1 MKNFLY
7 IVRWEFVTR
16 FKSKPFLFATFI
28 LPTLLSLLIM
38 IPILFISF
46 QPEESIKLIGIINLS
61 SQNIGTKLQQH
72 LDKHYHLQNYS
83 PEYIIT
89 KISVES
95 SPLYQRVSREFQE
108 ITIRKDSL
116 TDGYEK
122 LKRLREQYYHRP
134 DLANKKYLLDKSYQ
148 DLQDIRESKDLV
160 EIEHKNYKAYL
171 DSVYQK
177 EARIVGD
184 SLLTANFLNAYL
196 VIPGNLFK
204 GNYIEYHSL
213 NTGDLL
219 ESERIQ
225 KAINTV
231 IFEERLADAD
241 INSDQIDEW
250 LKPVMVKK
258 YRLRAKGSR
267 EFDFYI
273 DFYGSL
279 IGMVLLFMAIFTSGG
294 FLFSSVLQE
303 KTNRVIEL
311 LLSYA
316 SSWQIMAGKIF
327 GLGFLGLSQVL
338 IWLAIAALFVFF
350 NLFNSGTIPYLNL
363 ENAVYFLHYFSLGY
377 LFYASFF
384 VAIGAIFSSE
394 QDAQQAN
401 LILRTIA
408 AIPVLLVFF
417 TLREPNSTLITIL
430 SYIPFM
436 TPYFMIMR
444 ISNYSLLLTNEI
456 YITTAIMLVSIV
468 VMVFIAAKIFR
479 MGTLAYGNKLTLRQI
494 LRLLR
499 SS

>member
-1 MKNFLY
+1 MKNFFY
-7 IVRWEFVTR
+7 IARWEFWTR
-16 FKSKPFLFATFI
+16 FKSKSFLFATFV
-28 LPTLLSLLIM
+28 LPTLFSLLIL

-61 SQNIGTKLQQH
+61 DQTIGTKLQAY
-72 LDKHYHLQNYS
+72 LDRNYRLKNYS
-83 PEYIIT
+83 PEYIVT

-95 SPLYQRVSREFQE
+95 SPLYRRVSNEFEE
-108 ITIRKDSL
+108 ITTRKDSI
-116 TDGYEK
+116 TDAYEK
-122 LKRLREQYYHRP
+122 LKNLREGYYRRS

-148 DLQDIRESKDLV
+148 DLQEIRESKDLV
-160 EIEHKNYKAYL
+160 EIEYKNYRTYL

-177 EARIVGD
+177 EARIAGD
-184 SLLTANFLNAYL
+184 SLLMANFLNAYL
-196 VIPGNLFK
+196 VLPGNIFK

-225 KAINTV
+225 KAINAV
-231 IFEERLADAD
+231 IFEERLSEAEID
-241 INSDQIDEW
+241 SDQIDEW
-250 LKPVMVKK
+250 LKPVVLKN

-273 DFYGSL
+273 EFYGSL

-303 KTNRVIEL
+303 KTNRVIEM

-338 IWLAIAALFVFF
+338 IWLGIAFLFVFF
-350 NLFNSGTIPYLNL
+350 NLFDAGTIPYLNI

-377 LFYASFF
+377 LFYASIF

-394 QDAQQAN
+394 QDAQQIN
-401 LILRTIA
+401 LILRTIS

-417 TLREPNSTLITIL
+417 TLREPNSLLVTYM

-444 ISNYSLLLTNEI
+444 ISNYSLLITNEI
-456 YITTAIMLVSIV
+456 YITTVIMFVSII

-479 MGTLAYGNKLTLRQI
+479 MGTLSYGKKLNLRQI
-494 LRLLR
+494 LRLIR

>member
-1 MKNFLY
+1 M
-7 IVRWEFVTR
+7 
-16 FKSKPFLFATFI
+16 
-28 LPTLLSLLIM
+28 
-38 IPILFISF
+38 LFIAF

-61 SQNIGTKLQQH
+61 DQTIGNKLQEQ
-72 LDKHYHLQNYS
+72 LDKNYRLKNYS
-83 PEYIIT
+83 PEYIVT

-95 SPLYQRVSREFQE
+95 SPIYRQASDEFAE
-108 ITIRKDSL
+108 ITNRQDSI
-116 TDGYEK
+116 TNVYNE
-122 LKRLREQYYHRP
+122 LKRTRESYYRRTG
-134 DLANKKYLLDKSYQ
+134 LANRKYLLDKSYE
-148 DLQDIRESKDLV
+148 DLQKVRESKDLV
-160 EIEHKNYKAYL
+160 EIEHRNYKTYL

-184 SLLTANFLNAYL
+184 SLLTASFLNAYL
-196 VIPGNLFK
+196 VIPGTILK

-231 IFEERLADAD
+231 IFEERLTDSE
-241 INSDQIDEW
+241 INSDQIEEW
-250 LKPVMVKK
+250 LKPISIKK
-258 YRLRAKGSR
+258 YRLREKGSG

-273 DFYGSL
+273 EFYGSL
-279 IGMVLLFMAIFTSGG
+279 LGMVLLFMAIFTSGG

-338 IWLAIAALFVFF
+338 IWLLIAFLFVFF
-350 NLFNSGTIPYLNL
+350 NLFDAGTIPYLNL
-363 ENAVYFLHYFSLGY
+363 SNAVYFLHYFSLGY
-377 LFYASFF
+377 LFYASIF
-384 VAIGAIFSSE
+384 VAIGTIFSSE
-394 QDAQQAN
+394 QDAQQIN
-401 LILRTIA
+401 LILRTIS

-417 TLREPNSTLITIL
+417 TMREPNSLLVNYL

-444 ISNYSLLLTNEI
+444 ISNYGLLIANEI
-456 YITTAIMLVSIV
+456 YITTVIMLISIIFMV
-468 VMVFIAAKIFR
+468 VIAARIFR
-479 MGTLAYGNKLTLRQI
+479 MGILTYGKKLTLRQI
-494 LRLLR
+494 LRLIR
-499 SS
+499 SSGY